1 MSIKNIRF
9 HKRKEPYPVAEMTVI
24 YDRKRR
30 EQPVPEVG
38 KKYHCFDDGKIR
50 FSRHYIVEISE
61 ILGYYAFRK
70 KYPELFRQYVSQA
83 KSCYWL
89 YSKTTD
95 FFVVCEHGED
105 NKTEVFVRTKNGG
118 WFSIGGFMN
127 SGELDVTGKLWKNL
141 VEHIDDFDYT
151 SEEKK
156 RIIKDGTI

>member
-1 MSIKNIRF
+1 MSNKNRF
-9 HKRKEPYPVAEMTVI
+9 RKRKELYPVIERTVI

-50 FSRHYIVEISE
+50 FSSHYIVEISE
-61 ILGYYAFRK
+61 ILGYCAFRK
-70 KYPELFRQYVSQA
+70 KYPELFKNYTSLVKR
-83 KSCYWL
+83 CYWL
-89 YSKTTD
+89 YAKSTD

-105 NKTEVFVRTKNGG
+105 NEMEVFVRTKDGG

-127 SGELDVTGKLWKNL
+127 SGELDVTGNLWKDL

-151 SEEKK
+151 PEEKK
-156 RIIKDGTI
+156 RIIKEGTI